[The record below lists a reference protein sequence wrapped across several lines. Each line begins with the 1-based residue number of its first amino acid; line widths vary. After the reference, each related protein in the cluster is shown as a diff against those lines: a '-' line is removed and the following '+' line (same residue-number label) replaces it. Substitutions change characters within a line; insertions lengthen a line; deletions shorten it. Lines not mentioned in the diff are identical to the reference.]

1 MNVLAIVL
9 IIFIFSIVLIYF
21 HDNFPIIEGA
31 KSKKSKKFGIKK
43 VLKKTGIKKVL
54 KKTGIKKVFKKPKP
68 KPKPKKKNRMKLKPA
83 GSADYSDNIVKPYEG
98 NNYNTIKSDVLEYDK
113 ALNGINS
120 SKLVSAAPLGKLYFY
135 NTGVKCN
142 SNGKQVDRYSV
153 IDAREGILK
162 PDGSVDKSIFSSA
175 VADFNR
181 STLFK
186 DKPNYS
192 ETIAD
197 KCIPI
202 TLEPVDVY
210 GRKQKEQTHHVAVL
224 DIQNYNNTQ
233 LGMESF
239 VSSNLVVPSF
249 ERMDLGQKT
258 FIWSTALLG
267 LYLFHKG
274 IYPL

>member
-9 IIFIFSIVLIYF
+9 IIFIFTFMLIYF

-31 KSKKSKKFGIKK
+31 RSKKKKKFGIKK
-43 VLKKTGIKKVL
+43 AFKKVL

-68 KPKPKKKNRMKLKPA
+68 KRKPRPKKNRMQLKPA
-83 GSADYSDNIVKPYEG
+83 ASADYSDNIVNPYEG
-98 NNYNTIKSDVLEYDK
+98 NNYNTLKSDVLEYNK
-113 ALNGINS
+113 ALNGISS

-202 TLEPVDVY
+202 TIEPVDVY
-210 GRKQKEQTHHVAVL
+210 GRKQPEQTQHVAVL
-224 DIQNYNNTQ
+224 DIQNYNNIQ
-233 LGMESF
+233 LGKEPF
-239 VSSNLVVPSF
+239 VSGGLVIPDF
-249 ERMDLGQKT
+249 KRMDLGQKT